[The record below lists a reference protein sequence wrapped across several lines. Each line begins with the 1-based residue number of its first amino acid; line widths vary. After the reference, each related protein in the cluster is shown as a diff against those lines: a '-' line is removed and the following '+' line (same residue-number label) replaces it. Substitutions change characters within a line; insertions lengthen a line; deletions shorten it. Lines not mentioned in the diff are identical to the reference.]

1 MVMNSKMFEDLSK
14 LASGATGAMLDMK
27 RGIDVM
33 VKHQFEAWTHKL
45 DLVSRD
51 EFETVKAM
59 AEKARIE
66 NNALIARIE
75 ALEGRTTAKKPATAR
90 PRKPK
95 SSPPKKS

>member
-27 RGIDVM
+27 REIDVM

-66 NNALIARIE
+66 